1 MTVLTLEQ
9 QKLVSQNLNVVDIVI
24 RKYITVRSDIP
35 GMEYDDLYQI
45 GSLALCKA
53 ATRFDGRCK
62 FSTFASTVVLNDL
75 KEYCRRSCK
84 TTVSGESLDAPVSE
98 DCSLALSEL
107 LSAPDAYPDSTL
119 RKALAAAKQ
128 NYSGCSRMG
137 IEAMELKLKG
147 YSGAEIAE
155 LYGVKN
161 NMVTAWI
168 SRAAQRLRYD
178 EQFVSELQ

>member
-1 MTVLTLEQ
+1 MDIMTLAQ
-9 QKLVSQNLNVVDIVI
+9 QELVSQNLNVVDIVI
-24 RKYITVRSDIP
+24 RKHITVRPDIP

-62 FSTFASTVVLNDL
+62 FSTFASKVVLNDL
-75 KEYCRRSCK
+75 KEYCRNSCK
-84 TTVSGESLDAPVSE
+84 TTVSGKSLDAPVTE
-98 DCSLALSEL
+98 DCSLTLLEL
-107 LSAPDAYPDSTL
+107 LESKNPHQDASL
-119 RKALAAAKQ
+119 HKALAAAKK
-128 NYSGCSRMG
+128 NYTGCSRMG

-161 NMVTAWI
+161 NLVTAWI
-168 SRAAQRLRYD
+168 SRAASRLRKD
-178 EQFVSELQ
+178 ENFLAEFS